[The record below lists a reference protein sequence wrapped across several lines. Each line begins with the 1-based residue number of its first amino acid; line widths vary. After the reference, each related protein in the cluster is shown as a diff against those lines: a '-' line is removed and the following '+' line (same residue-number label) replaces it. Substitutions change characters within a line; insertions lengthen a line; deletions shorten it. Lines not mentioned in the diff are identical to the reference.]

1 MVESTPDNPTTNNNS
16 ININNTN
23 NNRDIIDYQ
32 QIADMYNE
40 TCVSFPRLTKLSD
53 SRKKAI
59 RARLNTYTV
68 EDFRKLF
75 QMAESSSFLKGSND
89 RNWAATF
96 DWLIKDSNMAKVLDG
111 NYADKKGG
119 EEIGVSDK
127 GWGSPQDFY
136 EQLLRGGDSNES

>member
-40 TCVSFPRLTKLSD
+40 TCVSFPQLTKLSD

-59 RARLNTYTV
+59 RARLNTYTI

-75 QMAESSSFLKGSND
+75 HMAESSSFLKGGND

-111 NYADKKGG
+111 NYTDRKGG
-119 EEIGVSDK
+119 EEVDMSSKSG
-127 GWGSPQDFY
+127 GSPQDFY
-136 EQLLRGGDSNES
+136 EQLLRDGDSD